1 VEKNSQNHHRLNA
14 KNAELKFLSHSI
26 MDHMAHMDL
35 TDLMDQNQKEKKVNI
50 IMDHMDLTDLMDHY
64 QKSNAQVVEKKLN
77 SHIILIIMNKIIKFD
92 ELNI

>member
-26 MDHMAHMDL
+26 MDHMA
-35 TDLMDQNQKEKKVNI
+35 
-50 IMDHMDLTDLMDHY
+50 HMDLTDLMDHY

>member
-1 VEKNSQNHHRLNA
+1 
-14 KNAELKFLSHSI
+14 
-26 MDHMAHMDL
+26 MDHMAHM
-35 TDLMDQNQKEKKVNI
+35 DLMDQNQKEKKVNI